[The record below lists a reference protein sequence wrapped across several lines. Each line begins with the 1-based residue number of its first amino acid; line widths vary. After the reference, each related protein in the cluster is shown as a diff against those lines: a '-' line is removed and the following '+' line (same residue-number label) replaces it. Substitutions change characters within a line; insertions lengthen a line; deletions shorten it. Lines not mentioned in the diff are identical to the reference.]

1 MEAHIRRMVRSTI
14 AIGLVLALGGC
25 AARGQTAAPATVA
38 KEPTRTTPVAE
49 TLAVVPSAP
58 DDAPATATP
67 VGTAAEAVKLEET
80 PTPSPVAS
88 ASPAAPAA
96 PAATV
101 AVSIADEL
109 PYLAVHAQDEDAVE
123 SRARKHTGGT
133 TSARSKRRGKK
144 RPYHP
149 APREIVDITSAAAG
163 ASQADVQR
171 LARAKGY
178 NPFRSCFEEGLR
190 RDQKLGGKV
199 TVDFTLGANGEVV
212 GAKKTAATLG
222 DDSVVQCVVRE
233 AGRLELA
240 RPESGT
246 PAITMVVTLS
256 PGDDPIPVPRAAPHA
271 DRLREA
277 LRSRWSGVE
286 VCYKDGLARRADLG
300 GRLEVKLRVSPHGD
314 VLEASEGAT
323 RFGDAAVTKCVVDVM
338 KVAKLPKLGTKH
350 ETSFV
355 YALHVESAP
364 TAATPSEDVANNP

>member
-1 MEAHIRRMVRSTI
+1 
-14 AIGLVLALGGC
+14 LALSGC
-25 AARGQTAAPATVA
+25 ATARGQTAASTTPA
-38 KEPTRTTPVAE
+38 KEPTQGVPE
-49 TLAVVPSAP
+49 TLAVVPAAP
-58 DDAPATATP
+58 DDAPATAATP
-67 VGTAAEAVKLEET
+67 VGTPPEAVKLQEL
-80 PTPSPVAS
+80 P
-88 ASPAAPAA
+88 APAA
-96 PAATV
+96 ATTAPAASV

-109 PYLAVHAQDEDAVE
+109 PYLATHPRDEDAVE
-123 SRARKHTGGT
+123 SRSRKHTGGT

-149 APREIVDITSAAAG
+149 APREVVDITSAAVG

-171 LARAKGY
+171 VARSKGY

-190 RDQKLGGKV
+190 RDQKLGGKI
-199 TVDFTLGANGEVV
+199 TVDFTLGANGQVV

-240 RPESGT
+240 HPESGT

-277 LRSRWSGVE
+277 LRTRWSGVE
-286 VCYKDGLARRADLG
+286 VCYKDGLTRRPDLG

-314 VLEASEGAT
+314 VLEAGEGAT

-338 KVAKLPKLGTKH
+338 KDAKLPKLGTKH

-355 YALHVESAP
+355 YALHVESP
-364 TAATPSEDVANNP
+364 PSATDDVANNP

>member
-1 MEAHIRRMVRSTI
+1 MVRSTI

-25 AARGQTAAPATVA
+25 AARGQTAATPTTA
-38 KEPTRTTPVAE
+38 KEPARTTPVAE

-58 DDAPATATP
+58 DEASATTATP
-67 VGTAAEAVKLEET
+67 VGTATEPVKLEAL
-80 PTPSPVAS
+80 P
-88 ASPAAPAA
+88 A
-96 PAATV
+96 PAATASAPPAPAPTI

-109 PYLAVHAQDEDAVE
+109 PYLALHAQDEDAVE
-123 SRARKHTGGT
+123 SRSRKHTGGT

-233 AGRLELA
+233 TGRLELA

-271 DRLREA
+271 DRLRDA
-277 LRSRWSGVE
+277 LRTRWSGVE

-364 TAATPSEDVANNP
+364 ASAPSEDVANNP

>member
-1 MEAHIRRMVRSTI
+1 MVVRSTL
-14 AIGLVLALGGC
+14 AIGLILALGGC
-25 AARGQTAAPATVA
+25 AAARGQTAAPASATAA
-38 KEPTRTTPVAE
+38 KQPANTAPVVE
-49 TLAVVPSAP
+49 TLAVVPAAP
-58 DDAPATATP
+58 DDAPATTAATP
-67 VGTAAEAVKLEET
+67 VGTAPAAVRLEAL
-80 PTPSPVAS
+80 
-88 ASPAAPAA
+88 PAPAAATTAPAA
-96 PAATV
+96 PAPTL

-109 PYLAVHAQDEDAVE
+109 PYLAVHAQDDDAVE
-123 SRARKHTGGT
+123 SRSRKHTGGT

-149 APREIVDITSAAAG
+149 APREVVDITSAAAG

-171 LARAKGY
+171 IARSKGY
-178 NPFRSCFEEGLR
+178 NPFRSCYEEGLR
-190 RDQKLGGKV
+190 RDQKLGGKIS
-199 TVDFTLGANGEVV
+199 VDFTLGANGEVV

-240 RPESGT
+240 HPESGT

-271 DRLREA
+271 EHLREA
-277 LRSRWSGVE
+277 LRTRWSGVE
-286 VCYKDGLARRADLG
+286 VCYKDGLAKHTDLG

-314 VLEASEGAT
+314 VLEAGEGAT
-323 RFGDAAVTKCVVDVM
+323 RFGDAAVTKCVVDVI
-338 KVAKLPKLGTKH
+338 KDAKLPKLGTKH

-364 TAATPSEDVANNP
+364 AASDDVANNP

>member
-1 MEAHIRRMVRSTI
+1 
-14 AIGLVLALGGC
+14 
-25 AARGQTAAPATVA
+25 
-38 KEPTRTTPVAE
+38 VAE
-49 TLAVVPSAP
+49 TLAVVPAAP
-58 DDAPATATP
+58 DDTTPTDATP
-67 VGTAAEAVKLEET
+67 VGAAPEAVKLQELPPPAAST
-80 PTPSPVAS
+80 PTTP
-88 ASPAAPAA
+88 PAPQ
-96 PAATV
+96 V

-109 PYLAVHAQDEDAVE
+109 PYLVTHPQDEDAAE
-123 SRARKHTGGT
+123 SRSRKHTGGT

-190 RDQKLGGKV
+190 RDQKLGGKI
-199 TVDFTLGANGEVV
+199 TVDFTLGANGEVL

-222 DDSVVQCVVRE
+222 DDSVVECVVRE

-240 RPESGT
+240 HPESGT

-271 DRLREA
+271 DRLRDA
-277 LRSRWSGVE
+277 LRTRWSGVE
-286 VCYKDGLARRADLG
+286 VCYKDGLTRHADLG
-300 GRLEVKLRVSPHGD
+300 GRLEVKLRVSPRGD
-314 VLEASEGAT
+314 VLEAGEGAT
-323 RFGDAAVTKCVVDVM
+323 RFGDPAVTKCVVGLM
-338 KVAKLPKLGTKH
+338 KEAKLPKLGTKH

-364 TAATPSEDVANNP
+364 ASIDDVADNH